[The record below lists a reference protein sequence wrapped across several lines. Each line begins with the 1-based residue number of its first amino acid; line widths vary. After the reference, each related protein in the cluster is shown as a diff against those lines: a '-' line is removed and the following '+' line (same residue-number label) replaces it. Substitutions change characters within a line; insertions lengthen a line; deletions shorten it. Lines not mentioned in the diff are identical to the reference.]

1 MARNIDKYN
10 LYDHILLNEGAYFFK
25 RGNASISKVSI
36 EELFSSVAK
45 EQVVLA
51 RKVRV
56 RETVH
61 EKSVFCSLLVVKMSA
76 IPSFLNEADL
86 PTSTRKAV
94 METKLGYLLI
104 VEDDDYIVIVKK
116 NVSHLSSFLKTLE
129 VIDGDVLSG
138 ILVNNT
144 TEFQKMSLTNMNIN
158 DNGVRNKSVEAND
171 LANVMSLFGANQNI
185 ATATRFVTDGE
196 ICTLNISTSSL
207 AKFGSKKTKTE
218 LLEWIDD
225 IASCLDT
232 YVVQPTFL
240 SRFAKPL
247 SWKSMADHLEPN
259 ALLINVFNLQ
269 DFIES
274 KLNDHTIY
282 KKLDSDDYRNV
293 TNAFY
298 RLISRG
304 DKTWALHEAQYR
316 QTTCWVSED
325 EKLRV
330 AKTSTKISLKAKGG
344 LDKLYVKL
352 NQGTYVKLTRIVT
365 SNAFFSVSFQDCS
378 YIYTGGR
385 LYQNSS
391 IKEDFDSILQILFPI
406 TGIENV
412 TSEKGRGYNNDST
425 DFAQDSMFHVVETD
439 VCANAQFVVCDDMGN
454 EWADHIAINGDTISF
469 IHSKCKGSSSLS
481 ASNFQE
487 VIGQAIKN
495 IGHLNPSND
504 ELERKRES
512 WNGTWQN
519 TQIPNLRSGNEVG
532 AFIDAF
538 KALRVNPN
546 RNKEVCLAIDFLSKG
561 ELVNAFEH
569 IKQDVDFRQRNTV
582 IQMVWI
588 LNAFISCC
596 KEAGLK
602 SKIYCRE

>member
-1 MARNIDKYN
+1 MVRNIDKYN

-36 EELFSSVAK
+36 EKLFSSVAE
-45 EQVVLA
+45 EQIVLA

-61 EKSVFCSLLVVKMSA
+61 EKNVFCSLLIVKMSA
-76 IPSFLNEADL
+76 LPSFLNEDGLLAA
-86 PTSTRKAV
+86 TKNAI
-94 METKLGYLLI
+94 METKLGHLLI

-129 VIDGDVLSG
+129 VIDGDALSG
-138 ILVNNT
+138 ILVKDT
-144 TEFQKMSLTNMNIN
+144 TEFQKMNLTNMNVN
-158 DNGVRNKSVEAND
+158 DNGVRNKSVEANN
-171 LANVMSLFGANQNI
+171 LANVISLFGANQNI

-196 ICTLNISTSSL
+196 ICTLNISTSRL

-218 LLEWIDD
+218 LLEWIDF
-225 IASCLDT
+225 IVNSLVT
-232 YVVQPTFL
+232 YDVQPTFL
-240 SRFAKPL
+240 SRFAKPI
-247 SWKSMADHLEPN
+247 SWKSMANSLEPN
-259 ALLINVFNLQ
+259 ALLVNVFSLQ

-293 TNAFY
+293 TDAFY

-304 DKTWALHEAQYR
+304 DKTWTLHEVQNR
-316 QTTCWVSED
+316 QNTCWLSED
-325 EKLRV
+325 ENLRV
-330 AKTSTKISLKAKGG
+330 AKMSTKISLKATGG
-344 LDKLYVKL
+344 LGKLYVKL
-352 NQGTYVKLTRIVT
+352 NQGTYVKLVRIVN
-365 SNAFFSVSFQDCS
+365 SNSFFSVSFQDCS

-391 IKEDFDSILQILFPI
+391 IKEDLDSILQILFPI
-406 TGIENV
+406 AGIENV

-425 DFAQDSMFHVVETD
+425 EFAHDSMFHVVETEI
-439 VCANAQFVVCDDMGN
+439 CTNAQFVVCDDMGN

-546 RNKEVCLAIDFLSKG
+546 RNKEVCLAIDFLSKS
-561 ELVNAFEH
+561 ELVDAFDH
-569 IKQDVDFRQRNTV
+569 IKHDDDFRQRNTV

-602 SKIYCRE
+602 SKIYCRV